1 MRILN
6 YFFNKRGQSK
16 QAQMAFVDH
25 IEELRWHIIRAILAI
40 LIASAYCFFNI
51 EWIFTNIILGPTQND
66 FISYQYLNKLGAL
79 LHISALQLQDM
90 SIQFQNTELSG
101 QFMMSFSVSFMMGLI
116 LSFPFVFWEL
126 WKFIRPALKA
136 SELRY
141 ARGIVFWSS
150 LLFFIGVLFAYYV
163 IAPFTINFFANYQLS
178 PQFKNIITITNYYDT
193 MSDLIMGMGLVF
205 ELPVIVFMQL
215 AGNQKI
221 QIYQCF
227 HHIINSI
234 QRSCMLG
241 TKPNQG
247 IDRGLQIRFIP
258 LNREIGGMNGPPV
271 LAFGRPMGGDRAA
284 FAQEPTGCAAC

>member
-6 YFFNKRGQSK
+6 YFFNKRGHAK

-66 FISYQYLNKLGAL
+66 FISYQYLNKLGEL
-79 LHISALQLQDM
+79 LHIDVLKLKDM

-116 LSFPFVFWEL
+116 VAFPVVFWEL

-136 SELRY
+136 NELKY

-150 LLFFIGVLFAYYV
+150 LLFFIGVLFAYYI

-205 ELPVIVFMQL
+205 ELPVIVYFLSRIGILTPKLMRDKRRYAILIIFFL
-215 AGNQKI
+215 AV
-221 QIYQCF
+221 
-227 HHIINSI
+227 IISPPDWFSCWLIALPLMLLFEISI
-234 QRSCMLG
+234 
-241 TKPNQG
+241 G
-247 IDRGLQIRFIP
+247 IS
-258 LNREIGGMNGPPV
+258 
-271 LAFGRPMGGDRAA
+271 DRANKA
-284 FAQEPTGCAAC
+284 RMKKQLTESNQ

>member
-1 MRILN
+1 VRILN
-6 YFFNKRGQSK
+6 YFFNKRGHAK

-66 FISYQYLNKLGAL
+66 FISYQYLKKLGEL
-79 LHISALQLQDM
+79 LHISALQLKDM

-136 SELRY
+136 NELKY

-150 LLFFIGVLFAYYV
+150 LLFFIGVLFAYYI

-205 ELPVIVFMQL
+205 ELPVIVYFLSRIGILTPKLMRDKRRYAIVIIFFL
-215 AGNQKI
+215 AV
-221 QIYQCF
+221 
-227 HHIINSI
+227 IISPPDWFSCWLIALPLMLLFEISI
-234 QRSCMLG
+234 
-241 TKPNQG
+241 G
-247 IDRGLQIRFIP
+247 IS
-258 LNREIGGMNGPPV
+258 
-271 LAFGRPMGGDRAA
+271 DRANKA
-284 FAQEPTGCAAC
+284 RMKKQLTESNL

>member
-1 MRILN
+1 
-6 YFFNKRGQSK
+6 
-16 QAQMAFVDH
+16 MAFVDH

-66 FISYQYLNKLGAL
+66 FISYQYLNKLGEL
-79 LHISALQLQDM
+79 LHIDVLKLKDM

-116 LSFPFVFWEL
+116 VAFPVVFWEL

-136 SELRY
+136 NELKY

-150 LLFFIGVLFAYYV
+150 LLFFIGVLFAYYI

-205 ELPVIVFMQL
+205 ELPVIVYFLSRIGILTPKLMRDKRRYAILIIFFL
-215 AGNQKI
+215 AV
-221 QIYQCF
+221 
-227 HHIINSI
+227 IISPPDWFSCWLIALPLMLLFEISI
-234 QRSCMLG
+234 
-241 TKPNQG
+241 G
-247 IDRGLQIRFIP
+247 IS
-258 LNREIGGMNGPPV
+258 
-271 LAFGRPMGGDRAA
+271 DRANKA
-284 FAQEPTGCAAC
+284 RMKKQLTESNL

>member
-66 FISYQYLNKLGAL
+66 FISYQYLNKFGAL

-150 LLFFIGVLFAYYV
+150 LLFFIGVLFAYYI

-205 ELPVIVFMQL
+205 ELPVIVYFLSRIGILTPKLMRDKRRYAIVIIFFL
-215 AGNQKI
+215 AV
-221 QIYQCF
+221 
-227 HHIINSI
+227 IISPPDWFSCWLIALPLMLLFEISI
-234 QRSCMLG
+234 
-241 TKPNQG
+241 G
-247 IDRGLQIRFIP
+247 IS
-258 LNREIGGMNGPPV
+258 
-271 LAFGRPMGGDRAA
+271 DRANKA
-284 FAQEPTGCAAC
+284 RMKKQLIESNN

>member
-1 MRILN
+1 VRILN
-6 YFFNKRGQSK
+6 YFFNKRGHSK

-66 FISYQYLNKLGAL
+66 FISYKYLSQLGEL
-79 LHISALQLQDM
+79 LHIDVLKLKDM

-136 SELRY
+136 NELKY

-150 LLFFIGVLFAYYV
+150 LLFFIGVLFAYYI

-205 ELPVIVFMQL
+205 ELPVIVYFLSRIGILTPKLMRDKRRYAILIIFFL
-215 AGNQKI
+215 AV
-221 QIYQCF
+221 
-227 HHIINSI
+227 IISPPDWFSCWLIALPLMLLFEISI
-234 QRSCMLG
+234 
-241 TKPNQG
+241 G
-247 IDRGLQIRFIP
+247 IS
-258 LNREIGGMNGPPV
+258 
-271 LAFGRPMGGDRAA
+271 DRANKA
-284 FAQEPTGCAAC
+284 RMKKQLIESNN

>member
-66 FISYQYLNKLGAL
+66 FISYQYLNKLGTL

-116 LSFPFVFWEL
+116 LAFPFVFWEL

-150 LLFFIGVLFAYYV
+150 LLFFIGVLFAYYI

-205 ELPVIVFMQL
+205 ELPVIVYFLSRIGILTPKLMRDKRRYAIVIIFFL
-215 AGNQKI
+215 AV
-221 QIYQCF
+221 
-227 HHIINSI
+227 IISPPDWFSCWLIALPLMLLFEISI
-234 QRSCMLG
+234 
-241 TKPNQG
+241 G
-247 IDRGLQIRFIP
+247 IS
-258 LNREIGGMNGPPV
+258 
-271 LAFGRPMGGDRAA
+271 DRANKA
-284 FAQEPTGCAAC
+284 RMKKQLIESNN

>member
-1 MRILN
+1 VRILN
-6 YFFNKRGQSK
+6 YFFNKRGHSK

-40 LIASAYCFFNI
+40 LVASAYCFFNI

-66 FISYQYLNKLGAL
+66 FISYKYLSQLGEL
-79 LHISALQLQDM
+79 LHIDVLKLKDM

-116 LSFPFVFWEL
+116 LAFPFVFWEL

-136 SELRY
+136 NELKY

-150 LLFFIGVLFAYYV
+150 LLFFIGVLFAYYI

-205 ELPVIVFMQL
+205 ELPVIVYFLSRIGILTPKLMRDKRRYAILIIFFL
-215 AGNQKI
+215 AV
-221 QIYQCF
+221 
-227 HHIINSI
+227 IISPPDWFSCWLIALPLMLLFEISI
-234 QRSCMLG
+234 
-241 TKPNQG
+241 G
-247 IDRGLQIRFIP
+247 IS
-258 LNREIGGMNGPPV
+258 
-271 LAFGRPMGGDRAA
+271 DRANKA
-284 FAQEPTGCAAC
+284 RMKKQLIESNN

>member
-6 YFFNKRGQSK
+6 YFFNKRGHSK

-150 LLFFIGVLFAYYV
+150 LLFFIGVLFAYYI

-205 ELPVIVFMQL
+205 ELPVIVYFLSRIGILTPKLMRDKRRYAIVIIFFL
-215 AGNQKI
+215 AV
-221 QIYQCF
+221 
-227 HHIINSI
+227 IISPPDWFSCWLIALPLMLLFEISI
-234 QRSCMLG
+234 
-241 TKPNQG
+241 G
-247 IDRGLQIRFIP
+247 IS
-258 LNREIGGMNGPPV
+258 
-271 LAFGRPMGGDRAA
+271 DRANKA
-284 FAQEPTGCAAC
+284 RMKKQLIESNN

>member
-1 MRILN
+1 VRILN
-6 YFFNKRGQSK
+6 YFFNKRGHAK

-66 FISYQYLNKLGAL
+66 FISYQYLNKLGEL
-79 LHISALQLQDM
+79 LHIDVLKLKDM

-116 LSFPFVFWEL
+116 VAFPVVFWEL

-136 SELRY
+136 NELKY

-150 LLFFIGVLFAYYV
+150 LLFFIGVLFAYYI

-205 ELPVIVFMQL
+205 ELPVIVYFLSRIGILTPKLMRDKRRYAILIIFFL
-215 AGNQKI
+215 AV
-221 QIYQCF
+221 
-227 HHIINSI
+227 IISPPDWFSCWLIALPLMLLFEISI
-234 QRSCMLG
+234 
-241 TKPNQG
+241 G
-247 IDRGLQIRFIP
+247 IS
-258 LNREIGGMNGPPV
+258 
-271 LAFGRPMGGDRAA
+271 DRANKA
-284 FAQEPTGCAAC
+284 RMKKQLTESNQ

>member
-1 MRILN
+1 MQILN

-205 ELPVIVFMQL
+205 ELPVIVYFLSRIGILTPKLMRDKRRYAIVIIFFL
-215 AGNQKI
+215 AV
-221 QIYQCF
+221 
-227 HHIINSI
+227 IISPPDWFSCWLIALPLMLLFEISI
-234 QRSCMLG
+234 
-241 TKPNQG
+241 G
-247 IDRGLQIRFIP
+247 IS
-258 LNREIGGMNGPPV
+258 
-271 LAFGRPMGGDRAA
+271 DRANKA
-284 FAQEPTGCAAC
+284 RMKKQLIESNN

>member
-1 MRILN
+1 VRILN

-205 ELPVIVFMQL
+205 ELPVIVYFLSRIGILTPKLMRDKRRYAIVIIFFL
-215 AGNQKI
+215 AV
-221 QIYQCF
+221 
-227 HHIINSI
+227 IISPPDWFSCWLIALPLMLLFEISI
-234 QRSCMLG
+234 
-241 TKPNQG
+241 G
-247 IDRGLQIRFIP
+247 IS
-258 LNREIGGMNGPPV
+258 
-271 LAFGRPMGGDRAA
+271 DRANKA
-284 FAQEPTGCAAC
+284 RMKKQLIESNN

>member
-6 YFFNKRGQSK
+6 YFFNKRGHSK

-79 LHISALQLQDM
+79 RHISALQLQDM

-150 LLFFIGVLFAYYV
+150 LLFFIGVLFAYYI

-205 ELPVIVFMQL
+205 ELPVIVYFLSRIGILTPKLMRDKRRYAIVIIFFL
-215 AGNQKI
+215 AV
-221 QIYQCF
+221 
-227 HHIINSI
+227 IISPPDWFSCWLIALPLMLLFEISI
-234 QRSCMLG
+234 
-241 TKPNQG
+241 G
-247 IDRGLQIRFIP
+247 IS
-258 LNREIGGMNGPPV
+258 
-271 LAFGRPMGGDRAA
+271 DRANKA
-284 FAQEPTGCAAC
+284 RMKKQLIESNN

>member
-1 MRILN
+1 VRILN
-6 YFFNKRGQSK
+6 YFFNKRGHSK

-66 FISYQYLNKLGAL
+66 FISYKYLSQLGEL
-79 LHISALQLQDM
+79 LHIDVLKLKDM

-116 LSFPFVFWEL
+116 LAFPFVFWEL

-136 SELRY
+136 NELKY

-150 LLFFIGVLFAYYV
+150 LLFFIGVLFAYYI

-205 ELPVIVFMQL
+205 ELPVIVYFLSRIGILTPKLMRDKRRYAILIIFFL
-215 AGNQKI
+215 AV
-221 QIYQCF
+221 
-227 HHIINSI
+227 IISPPDWFSCWLIALPLMLLFEISI
-234 QRSCMLG
+234 
-241 TKPNQG
+241 G
-247 IDRGLQIRFIP
+247 IS
-258 LNREIGGMNGPPV
+258 
-271 LAFGRPMGGDRAA
+271 DRANKA
-284 FAQEPTGCAAC
+284 RMKKQLIESNN

>member
-1 MRILN
+1 VRILN

-116 LSFPFVFWEL
+116 LAFPFVFWEL

-150 LLFFIGVLFAYYV
+150 LLFFIGVLFAYYI

-205 ELPVIVFMQL
+205 ELPVIVYFLSRIGILTPKLMRDKRRYAIVIIFFL
-215 AGNQKI
+215 AV
-221 QIYQCF
+221 
-227 HHIINSI
+227 IISPPDWFSCWLIALPLMLLFEISI
-234 QRSCMLG
+234 
-241 TKPNQG
+241 G
-247 IDRGLQIRFIP
+247 IS
-258 LNREIGGMNGPPV
+258 
-271 LAFGRPMGGDRAA
+271 DRANKA
-284 FAQEPTGCAAC
+284 RMKKQLIESNN

>member
-6 YFFNKRGQSK
+6 YFFNKRGHAK
-16 QAQMAFVDH
+16 QAQMAFIDH

-66 FISYQYLNKLGAL
+66 FISYQYLNKLGEL
-79 LHISALQLQDM
+79 LHIDVLKLKDM

-116 LSFPFVFWEL
+116 VAFPVVFWEL

-136 SELRY
+136 NELKY

-205 ELPVIVFMQL
+205 ELPVIVYFLSRIGILTPKLMRDKRRYAILIIFFL
-215 AGNQKI
+215 AV
-221 QIYQCF
+221 
-227 HHIINSI
+227 IISPPDWFSCWLIALPLMLLFEISI
-234 QRSCMLG
+234 
-241 TKPNQG
+241 G
-247 IDRGLQIRFIP
+247 IS
-258 LNREIGGMNGPPV
+258 
-271 LAFGRPMGGDRAA
+271 DRANKA
-284 FAQEPTGCAAC
+284 RMKKKLTESNL

>member
-6 YFFNKRGQSK
+6 YFFNKRGHAK

-25 IEELRWHIIRAILAI
+25 IEELRWHIIRAILSI

-51 EWIFTNIILGPTQND
+51 EWIFTHIILGPTQND
-66 FISYQYLNKLGAL
+66 FISYQYLNKLGEL
-79 LHISALQLQDM
+79 LHIDVLKLKDM

-116 LSFPFVFWEL
+116 VSFPIVFWEI

-136 SELRY
+136 NELKY

-150 LLFFIGVLFAYYV
+150 LLFFIGVLFAYYI

-205 ELPVIVFMQL
+205 ELPVIVYFLSRIGILTPKLMRDKRRYAILIIFFL
-215 AGNQKI
+215 AV
-221 QIYQCF
+221 
-227 HHIINSI
+227 IISPPDWFSCWLIALPLMLLFEISI
-234 QRSCMLG
+234 
-241 TKPNQG
+241 G
-247 IDRGLQIRFIP
+247 IS
-258 LNREIGGMNGPPV
+258 
-271 LAFGRPMGGDRAA
+271 DRANKA
-284 FAQEPTGCAAC
+284 RMKKQLTESNQ

>member
-1 MRILN
+1 VQILN

-205 ELPVIVFMQL
+205 ELPVIVYFLSRIGILTPKLMRDKRRYAIVIIFFL
-215 AGNQKI
+215 AV
-221 QIYQCF
+221 
-227 HHIINSI
+227 IISPPDWFSCWLIALPLMLLFEISI
-234 QRSCMLG
+234 
-241 TKPNQG
+241 G
-247 IDRGLQIRFIP
+247 IS
-258 LNREIGGMNGPPV
+258 
-271 LAFGRPMGGDRAA
+271 DRANKA
-284 FAQEPTGCAAC
+284 RMKKQLIESNN

>member
-1 MRILN
+1 VRILN
-6 YFFNKRGQSK
+6 YFFNKRGHSK

-150 LLFFIGVLFAYYV
+150 LLFFIGVLFAYYI

-205 ELPVIVFMQL
+205 ELPVIVYFLSRIGILTPKLMRDKRRYAIVIIFFL
-215 AGNQKI
+215 AV
-221 QIYQCF
+221 
-227 HHIINSI
+227 IISPPDWFSCWLIALPLMLLFEISI
-234 QRSCMLG
+234 
-241 TKPNQG
+241 G
-247 IDRGLQIRFIP
+247 IS
-258 LNREIGGMNGPPV
+258 
-271 LAFGRPMGGDRAA
+271 DRANKA
-284 FAQEPTGCAAC
+284 RMKKQLIESNN

>member
-1 MRILN
+1 VRILN

-66 FISYQYLNKLGAL
+66 FISYQYLNKLGTL

-205 ELPVIVFMQL
+205 ELPVIVYFLSRIGILTPKLMRDKRRYAIVIIFFL
-215 AGNQKI
+215 AV
-221 QIYQCF
+221 
-227 HHIINSI
+227 IISPPDWFSCWLIALPLMLLFEISI
-234 QRSCMLG
+234 
-241 TKPNQG
+241 G
-247 IDRGLQIRFIP
+247 IS
-258 LNREIGGMNGPPV
+258 
-271 LAFGRPMGGDRAA
+271 DRANKA
-284 FAQEPTGCAAC
+284 RMKKQLIESNN

>member
-1 MRILN
+1 VRILN

-66 FISYQYLNKLGAL
+66 FISYQYLNKLGTL

-150 LLFFIGVLFAYYV
+150 LLFFIGVLFAYYI

-205 ELPVIVFMQL
+205 ELPVIVYFLSRIGILTPKLMRDKRRYAIVIIFFL
-215 AGNQKI
+215 AV
-221 QIYQCF
+221 
-227 HHIINSI
+227 IISPPDWFSCWLIALPLMLLFEISI
-234 QRSCMLG
+234 
-241 TKPNQG
+241 G
-247 IDRGLQIRFIP
+247 IS
-258 LNREIGGMNGPPV
+258 
-271 LAFGRPMGGDRAA
+271 DRANKA
-284 FAQEPTGCAAC
+284 RMKKQLIESNN

>member
-1 MRILN
+1 VRILN
-6 YFFNKRGQSK
+6 YFFNKRGHAK

-66 FISYQYLNKLGAL
+66 FISYQYLNKLGEL
-79 LHISALQLQDM
+79 LHIDVLKLKDM

-116 LSFPFVFWEL
+116 VAFPVVFWEL

-136 SELRY
+136 NELKY

-150 LLFFIGVLFAYYV
+150 LLFFIGVLFAYYI

-205 ELPVIVFMQL
+205 ELPVIVYFLSRIGILTPKLMRDKRRYAILIIFFL
-215 AGNQKI
+215 AV
-221 QIYQCF
+221 
-227 HHIINSI
+227 IISPPDWFSCWLIALPLMLLFEISI
-234 QRSCMLG
+234 
-241 TKPNQG
+241 G
-247 IDRGLQIRFIP
+247 IS
-258 LNREIGGMNGPPV
+258 
-271 LAFGRPMGGDRAA
+271 DRANKA
-284 FAQEPTGCAAC
+284 RMKKQLTESNL

>member
-66 FISYQYLNKLGAL
+66 FISYQYLNKLGTL

-150 LLFFIGVLFAYYV
+150 LLFFIGVLFAYYI

-205 ELPVIVFMQL
+205 ELPVIVYFLSRIGILTPKLMRDKRRYAIVIIFFL
-215 AGNQKI
+215 AV
-221 QIYQCF
+221 
-227 HHIINSI
+227 IISPPDWFSCWLIALPLMLLFEISI
-234 QRSCMLG
+234 
-241 TKPNQG
+241 G
-247 IDRGLQIRFIP
+247 IS
-258 LNREIGGMNGPPV
+258 
-271 LAFGRPMGGDRAA
+271 DRASKA
-284 FAQEPTGCAAC
+284 RMKKQLIESNN

>member
-1 MRILN
+1 VRILN

-150 LLFFIGVLFAYYV
+150 LLFFIGV
-163 IAPFTINFFANYQLS
+163 
-178 PQFKNIITITNYYDT
+178 FK
-193 MSDLIMGMGLVF
+193 
-205 ELPVIVFMQL
+205 
-215 AGNQKI
+215 
-221 QIYQCF
+221 
-227 HHIINSI
+227 
-234 QRSCMLG
+234 
-241 TKPNQG
+241 
-247 IDRGLQIRFIP
+247 
-258 LNREIGGMNGPPV
+258 
-271 LAFGRPMGGDRAA
+271 
-284 FAQEPTGCAAC
+284 

>member
-1 MRILN
+1 MLPTLH
-6 YFFNKRGQSK
+6 
-16 QAQMAFVDH
+16 AAF
-25 IEELRWHIIRAILAI
+25 LSHIIRAILAI

-66 FISYQYLNKLGAL
+66 FISYQYLNKLGTL

-150 LLFFIGVLFAYYV
+150 LLFFIGVLFAYYI

-205 ELPVIVFMQL
+205 ELPVIVYFLSRIGILTPKLMRDKRRYAIVIIFFL
-215 AGNQKI
+215 AV
-221 QIYQCF
+221 
-227 HHIINSI
+227 IISPPDWFSCWLIALPLMLLFEISI
-234 QRSCMLG
+234 
-241 TKPNQG
+241 G
-247 IDRGLQIRFIP
+247 IS
-258 LNREIGGMNGPPV
+258 
-271 LAFGRPMGGDRAA
+271 DRANKA
-284 FAQEPTGCAAC
+284 RMKKQLIESNNNIYGTFNPITRTLPFEIRNLSSKMG

>member
-6 YFFNKRGQSK
+6 YFFNKRGHTK

-40 LIASAYCFFNI
+40 LVASAYCFFNI

-66 FISYQYLNKLGAL
+66 FISYKYLSQLGEL
-79 LHISALQLQDM
+79 LHIDVLKLKDM

-116 LSFPFVFWEL
+116 LAFPFVFWEL

-136 SELRY
+136 NELKY
-141 ARGIVFWSS
+141 ARGIGFWSS
-150 LLFFIGVLFAYYV
+150 LLFFIGVLFAYYI

-205 ELPVIVFMQL
+205 ELPVIVYFLSRIGILTPKLMRDKRRYAILIIFFL
-215 AGNQKI
+215 AV
-221 QIYQCF
+221 
-227 HHIINSI
+227 IISPPDWFSCWLIALPLMLLFEISI
-234 QRSCMLG
+234 
-241 TKPNQG
+241 G
-247 IDRGLQIRFIP
+247 IS
-258 LNREIGGMNGPPV
+258 
-271 LAFGRPMGGDRAA
+271 DRANKA
-284 FAQEPTGCAAC
+284 RMKKQLIESNN

>member
-1 MRILN
+1 VRILN

-66 FISYQYLNKLGAL
+66 FISYQYLNKLGTL

-116 LSFPFVFWEL
+116 LSFPFVFREL

-150 LLFFIGVLFAYYV
+150 LLFFIGVLFAYYI

-205 ELPVIVFMQL
+205 ELPVIVYFLSRIGILTPKLMRDKRRYAIVIIFFL
-215 AGNQKI
+215 AV
-221 QIYQCF
+221 
-227 HHIINSI
+227 IISPPDWFSCWLIALPLMLLFEISI
-234 QRSCMLG
+234 
-241 TKPNQG
+241 G
-247 IDRGLQIRFIP
+247 IS
-258 LNREIGGMNGPPV
+258 
-271 LAFGRPMGGDRAA
+271 DRANKA
-284 FAQEPTGCAAC
+284 RMKKQLIESNN

>member
-150 LLFFIGVLFAYYV
+150 LLFFIGVLFAYYI

-205 ELPVIVFMQL
+205 ELPVIVYFLSRIGILTPKLMRDKRRYAIVIIFFL
-215 AGNQKI
+215 AV
-221 QIYQCF
+221 
-227 HHIINSI
+227 IISPPDWFSCWLIALPLMLLFEISI
-234 QRSCMLG
+234 
-241 TKPNQG
+241 G
-247 IDRGLQIRFIP
+247 IS
-258 LNREIGGMNGPPV
+258 
-271 LAFGRPMGGDRAA
+271 DRANKA
-284 FAQEPTGCAAC
+284 RMKKQLIESNN